1 MYGLKKSRNA
11 TQDNARHRT
20 APHGAVIISLPRR
33 QPRSAS
39 YLENGDPGEPDVVEG
54 DRTLEGIGGAGAA
67 VSIVRVPVDTGRR
80 RRRRRRGEIERRVVG
95 EVADVEAEE
104 RL

>member
-54 DRTLEGIGGAGAA
+54 NRTLEGIGGAGAA

-80 RRRRRRGEIERRVVG
+80 RRRRRGEIERRVVG